1 MRGVEEPLCCH
12 NLSELKVELR
22 KAKERLRHKRDINPR
37 LHKAARI
44 RGLGVRAEIIKHRD
58 SGKLLTG
65 RGRDR
70 SPPPWNPIGWL
81 FCVIRLLVTEYAIAT
96 LLAEPGSGL
105 GELSSGEALAWVSSG
120 VWVVHFESFIFLA
133 LLFPYSRLPSL
144 RCRHL
149 TSSPHRVDTQMTARV
164 P

>member
-1 MRGVEEPLCCH
+1 M
-12 NLSELKVELR
+12 LR
-22 KAKERLRHKRDINPR
+22 SVYTVIAVSFSPVGAVIAPR
-37 LHKAARI
+37 L
-44 RGLGVRAEIIKHRD
+44 
-58 SGKLLTG
+58 
-65 RGRDR
+65 
-70 SPPPWNPIGWL
+70 PPRNPIGWL

-149 TSSPHRVDTQMTARV
+149 TSSPHRVDTQMTTRV